1 MKRKVLALVI
11 PALLAAGAA
20 HAAEIYNKD
29 GNKLDLY
36 GKVDGLHYFSDD
48 SSKDGDQTYMR
59 VGFKGETQINDQLTG
74 YGQWEYNV
82 QANTTEG
89 EGANSWTRL
98 AFAGLKFGDYGS
110 FDYGRNY
117 GVLYDVEG
125 WTDMLPEFGGDSY
138 TYADNYMTGRANGVA
153 TYRNT
158 DFFGLVDGLNFALQY
173 QGKNESQSADDV
185 NIGTNNRN
193 NGDDIRYDNGDGFG
207 ISTTYDI
214 GMGFSAG
221 AAYTTSD
228 RTNEQVNA
236 GGTIAGGDKADAW
249 TAGLKYDANN
259 IYLATMYSETRNMTP
274 YGKTDAGYAGGVA
287 NKTQNFEVTAQYQF
301 DFGLRPAV
309 SFLMSK
315 GKDLTYRMMT
325 TSSIKMPV
333 SALMISSRW
342 VWFTSSNYS
351 LILLKPAVSAGFS
364 FFITT
369 VLKTERTVPWAQI
382 EQFLFALYGLL
393 IARQKE
399 HANDQSRP
407 ASAFQNRASLSAH
420 GHRRSHRRPPGS
432 GYYFA

>member
-20 HAAEIYNKD
+20 HAAEVYNKD

-36 GKVDGLHYFSDD
+36 GKVDGLHYFSDN
-48 SSKDGDQTYMR
+48 SGSDGDQTYVR
-59 VGFKGETQINDQLTG
+59 FGFKGETQINDQLTG

-89 EGANSWTRL
+89 EGANFWTRL

-158 DFFGLVDGLNFALQY
+158 DFFGLVDGLSFALQY
-173 QGKNESQSADDV
+173 QGNNENSG
-185 NIGTNNRN
+185 NGNEGTNNRT
-193 NGDDIRYDNGDGFG
+193 DDDDFRRENGDGFG
-207 ISTTYDI
+207 ISTTYDF

-228 RTNEQVNA
+228 RTNDQVSRGEQYA
-236 GGTIAGGDKADAW
+236 KGDKADAW

-274 YGKTDAGYAGGVA
+274 YGSLDSYAHGGVA

-315 GKDLTYRMMT
+315 GKDL
-325 TSSIKMPV
+325 V
-333 SALMISSRW
+333 NNG
-342 VWFTSSNYS
+342 V
-351 LILLKPAVSAGFS
+351 
-364 FFITT
+364 
-369 VLKTERTVPWAQI
+369 
-382 EQFLFALYGLL
+382 
-393 IARQKE
+393 
-399 HANDQSRP
+399 NDDKDLVKY
-407 ASAFQNRASLSAH
+407 ADVGAT
-420 GHRRSHRRPPGS
+420 
-432 GYYFA
+432 YYFNKNFSTYVDYKINLLDDDDNFYADNGINTDDVVALGMVYQF

>member
-20 HAAEIYNKD
+20 HAAEVYNKD

-36 GKVDGLHYFSDD
+36 GKVDGLHYFSDN
-48 SSKDGDQTYMR
+48 SGSDGDQTYVR
-59 VGFKGETQINDQLTG
+59 FGFKGETQINDQLTG

-158 DFFGLVDGLNFALQY
+158 DFFGLVDGLSFALQY
-173 QGKNESQSADDV
+173 QGNNENSG
-185 NIGTNNRN
+185 NGNEGTNNRT
-193 NGDDIRYDNGDGFG
+193 DDDDFRRENGDGFG
-207 ISTTYDI
+207 ISTTYDF

-228 RTNEQVNA
+228 RTNDQVSHGEQYA
-236 GGTIAGGDKADAW
+236 KGAKADAW

-274 YGKTDAGYAGGVA
+274 YGSLDSDAQGGVA

-315 GKDLTYRMMT
+315 GKDLVNKGVNEDKDLVKYADVGAT
-325 TSSIKMPV
+325 
-333 SALMISSRW
+333 
-342 VWFTSSNYS
+342 
-351 LILLKPAVSAGFS
+351 
-364 FFITT
+364 
-369 VLKTERTVPWAQI
+369 
-382 EQFLFALYGLL
+382 
-393 IARQKE
+393 
-399 HANDQSRP
+399 
-407 ASAFQNRASLSAH
+407 
-420 GHRRSHRRPPGS
+420 
-432 GYYFA
+432 YYFNKNFSTYVDYKINLLDDDDNFYADNGINTDDVVALGMVYQF